1 MGVNNMRNEARRLDE
16 TNYRQQ
22 SRNDRSR
29 NLRIVEDKNERRTYN
44 YDQYENYDSKTTTVH
59 YQKRDNVFV
68 SQLIITAIVMFL
80 FVSCIGFLAVRAQ
93 VAQVERDISRLNTEI
108 FELTTENNM
117 MESIIS
123 TATNIETI
131 RENAAMLGM
140 SKPEANQVQYISAS
154 EASVYSMSSAGL
166 GN

>member
-1 MGVNNMRNEARRLDE
+1 MMNEARRLDE
-16 TNYRQQ
+16 TNYRQY

-29 NLRIVEDKNERRTYN
+29 NLRIVEDKNERRNYN
-44 YDQYENYDSKTTTVH
+44 HYEQENYNNSRSTTVH
-59 YQKRDNVFV
+59 YQKSSNAFI

-93 VAQVERDISRLNTEI
+93 ISQVERDISRLNTEI
-108 FELTTENNM
+108 YELSTENNM
-117 MESIIS
+117 MESIIT

-140 SKPEANQVQYISAS
+140 SKPDANQVQYISAS
-154 EASVYSMSSAGL
+154 ETNMYTMSSADI

>member
-1 MGVNNMRNEARRLDE
+1 MMNEARRLDE
-16 TNYRQQ
+16 TNYRQY

-29 NLRIVEDKNERRTYN
+29 NLRIVEDKNERRNYN
-44 YDQYENYDSKTTTVH
+44 YYEQENYNNSRTTTVH
-59 YQKRDNVFV
+59 YQKSSNAFI

-93 VAQVERDISRLNTEI
+93 ISQVERDISRLNTEI
-108 FELTTENNM
+108 YELSTENNM
-117 MESIIS
+117 MESIIT

-140 SKPEANQVQYISAS
+140 SKPDANQVQYISAS
-154 EASVYSMSSAGL
+154 DANIYTMSSADI